1 MGTIGRC
8 SVMATYEREPKRG
21 ADRKMRDE
29 SRDRAR
35 RNKAAVAM
43 IGQLALD
50 RRVTRVTGRAGM
62 VGIVPARSAR

>member
-1 MGTIGRC
+1 MGAIGRC

-29 SRDRAR
+29 SRDSAR

-50 RRVTRVTGRAGM
+50 RRVTRVTGRVVTAGIPI
-62 VGIVPARSAR
+62 GRAR